1 MSSSTASPCT
11 IETTWSPKSTPR
23 STKSSGSGARWQAT
37 TTASRPLRLRLISY
51 PLTARA
57 TTGAVPHPPTRRHV
71 RRSGCC
77 KRAQFLLGPAR
88 RWRRVLAWPLPPLW
102 GWERHL
108 SLSPRPD
115 AGLGPARTVV
125 GVAVGVAVEVMPPLM
140 RVAGAGTP
148 GLHLGE
154 KLCVHSPSRNKSLGS
169 NGLENYPTGFT
180 GCGWGRL
187 VTCSTT
193 AQGATPQK
201 ETHNDQLPG
210 SPPKRHC

>member
-1 MSSSTASPCT
+1 MWHCHNLTHRGGHDVVIDSEPLHDRDHLVTEVDTAVD
-11 IETTWSPKSTPR
+11 EE
-23 STKSSGSGARWQAT
+23 Q
-37 TTASRPLRLRLISY
+37 RLRGSL
-51 PLTARA
+51 AGHHNRVA
-57 TTGAVPHPPTRRHV
+57 TVATSA
-71 RRSGCC
+71 
-77 KRAQFLLGPAR
+77 
-88 RWRRVLAWPLPPLW
+88 VLAWPLPPLW

-201 ETHNDQLPG
+201 ETHNDQLHG